1 MNVCS
6 HRTPWLLAFILLIG
20 IIALPIT
27 AAQKPLASAVTTDS
41 SSVSGAGSSD
51 KDNNNHRKIPPTPS
65 PRFIDKKTAA
75 FANHVVS
82 VVFLLF
88 LSAVFAGLT
97 MGIMGFDS
105 LTLEIIADSGPK
117 PDCNYAQE
125 ILPIRR
131 YGHQTLCT
139 LILANMLANV
149 MIVQELNVLQDQLFM
164 IIHKHAARQD
174 ILDKDDVS
182 AIWGFLVST
191 FVILIFTEVLPMALC
206 KSKYAL
212 AVASTGVPLVRVAMV
227 LLYPVA
233 MPLGRMLD
241 ALLPHDAGQIYDRN
255 ELKKLMVLHHDAH
268 AERSGLQHTEV
279 KLLVAAM
286 DFHEKLVRDVMTP
299 VSKVFSVRHDAP
311 MTSDLIERLWRSGR
325 SRVPVV
331 DANGNYCDILIVR
344 DLITY
349 SKGQHGVSSHT
360 PSTRHGASAAPVT
373 VGDIVAM
380 KTRNVPTVDEDMPLP
395 SMLLFF
401 QRVNTHMAIVHRS
414 AASRASASAMLRQ
427 QIKNDDDALGTSIR
441 SGTRDDVS
449 DDGRSP
455 TEMDQLISVTP
466 TESNGPKTP
475 TKGGLTRKL
484 SLPSSMVRPVEDGRS
499 AVGIITL
506 EDVVEELIREEI
518 YDEYDSD
525 NIYEED
531 ETGGGEFGQQPPASP
546 ARATSASGFA
556 SALRVPRPPRRR
568 PRANFY
574 SYYVHDNEDIELSEG
589 QVWAAAYYLLDMC
602 PAFNGWRV
610 GYIKHLLDQIGTEQL
625 RPYYDGANT
634 PALGQTPT
642 SGASPDFASSSSSLT
657 RHNTNNGDSPAS
669 ETTDAFGSG
678 LRLDDTEAL
687 SGGGVGIT
695 RGDLKKT
702 QLQRKRIL
710 PHERQSI
717 SGNLPSRRGSL
728 YHPPSVVPAGS
739 PSLSATMSQFG
750 TTHRHNL
757 LLEENHV
764 MFAES
769 ASSNSMVLY
778 RKGELTEFMTVVLS
792 GGVDILVG
800 RDGFVSQYHSF
811 QILGEE
817 ALMTNLYVPEFTA
830 VVRIPTRLLRI
841 PRKLYDAL
849 APAATYRQGGGGTSS
864 TKEQRT
870 SVLGNH
876 SHGGLSASGPRLIAS
891 RQSWANMNI
900 VVDDGERLAQDESTN
915 FAKASPTTAL
925 LIRDNAYGTFERGG
939 GSGTSR
945 R

>member
-1 MNVCS
+1 MPSCS
-6 HRTPWLLAFILLIG
+6 FRIQLLLAIFLLIG
-20 IIALPIT
+20 V
-27 AAQKPLASAVTTDS
+27 AAFPTVAKQEQPSNLVDS
-41 SSVSGAGSSD
+41 PSELSGVPNV
-51 KDNNNHRKIPPTPS
+51 KDNNHKVPPTPA
-65 PRFIDKKTAA
+65 PRFIGKKTAA

-82 VVFLLF
+82 IVILLF

-117 PDCNYAQE
+117 PDCNYAQD

-149 MIVQELNVLQDQLFM
+149 MIVQELNVLQDQLFA

-174 ILDKDDVS
+174 VLDTDDVS
-182 AIWGFLVST
+182 AIWGFMVST
-191 FVILIFTEVLPMALC
+191 FIILIFTEVLPMALC

-212 AVASTGVPLVRVAMV
+212 AVASTGIPLVRVAMV

-255 ELKKLMVLHHDAH
+255 ELKKLMMLHYDAH

-286 DFHEKLVRDVMTP
+286 EFHEKLVKDVMTP
-299 VSKVFSVRHDAP
+299 VKKVFAVRHDDL

-325 SRVPVV
+325 SRVPVE

-349 SKGQHGVSSHT
+349 SKGQHGAVSST
-360 PSTRHGASAAPVT
+360 QAARNGSAAPVT

-414 AASRASASAMLRQ
+414 ASTSTAPLKTTSAVLSQQQQQRA
-427 QIKNDDDALGTSIR
+427 SIR
-441 SGTRDDVS
+441 SSRGEDDC
-449 DDGRSP
+449 DESP
-455 TEMDQLISVTP
+455 TEMSQLISRTP
-466 TESNGPKTP
+466 SESCDAPKTP
-475 TKGGLTRKL
+475 TKNLVRKV
-484 SLPSSMVRPVEDGRS
+484 SLLSSMVAPVEDRRS

-518 YDEYDSD
+518 FDEYDSD
-525 NIYEED
+525 NIYDED
-531 ETGGGEFGQQPPASP
+531 DNGGDFAQAPTSPTYAS
-546 ARATSASGFA
+546 SAGGF
-556 SALRVPRPPRRR
+556 SNVLRVPRPPRRR

-574 SYYVHDNEDIELSEG
+574 SYYVHENEDIDLSEG

-610 GYIKHLLDQIGTEQL
+610 GYIKHLLDQIGTVQL
-625 RPYYDGANT
+625 RPFYDGATT
-634 PALGQTPT
+634 PALGQSPT
-642 SGASPDFASSSSSLT
+642 SGASPDFDSSSSSLT
-657 RHNTNNGDSPAS
+657 RHNTNTGSSPCS
-669 ETTDAFGSG
+669 ESTDVFGSMV
-678 LRLDDTEAL
+678 RLEDSEAP
-687 SGGGVGIT
+687 
-695 RGDLKKT
+695 RGEHKK
-702 QLQRKRIL
+702 LQQKKKIL
-710 PHERQSI
+710 FHERQSI

-728 YHPPSVVPAGS
+728 YHPPRVVPAGS
-739 PSLSATMSQFG
+739 PASAATSTSNFG
-750 TTHRHNL
+750 ATHRHNL
-757 LLEENHV
+757 LLEENHM

-769 ASSNSMVLY
+769 AASNAMILY
-778 RKGELTEFMTVVLS
+778 RKGELTDVMTVVLS

-800 RDGFVSQYHSF
+800 RDGFVSQFHSF
-811 QILGEE
+811 QILGED
-817 ALMTNLYVPEFTA
+817 ALMSNLYVPEFTA
-830 VVRIPTRLLRI
+830 VVRVPTRLLRI

-849 APAATYRQGGGGTSS
+849 APAATHRHGGTS
-864 TKEQRT
+864 KEQRT
-870 SVLGNH
+870 SVLNDH
-876 SHGGLSASGPRLIAS
+876 TVNNLSATGPRLIAS

-900 VVDDGERLAQDESTN
+900 MVDDNERADESSQ
-915 FAKASPTTAL
+915 FVKASPTTAL
-925 LIRDNAYGTFERGG
+925 LIRDNAYGTFDRGERGR
-939 GSGTSR
+939 TSKR
-945 R
+945 